1 MSSKYYL
8 NSSTLSQA
16 KEASQDH
23 TLKPDNLY
31 RTRRGKDVVHPLQR
45 CPWSF
50 PIPNP
55 AVRSDSIGTTW
66 QSCKPDLEVSLTGAC
81 CHIYFSDLL
90 LTKEAAGWAP
100 NKQTR
105 GSN

>member
-31 RTRRGKDVVHPLQR
+31 RTRRGKDVVHPLQEM
-45 CPWSF
+45 PMEFS
-50 PIPNP
+50 NP
-55 AVRSDSIGTTW
+55 
-66 QSCKPDLEVSLTGAC
+66 QSCCQK
-81 CHIYFSDLL
+81 
-90 LTKEAAGWAP
+90 
-100 NKQTR
+100 
-105 GSN
+105 